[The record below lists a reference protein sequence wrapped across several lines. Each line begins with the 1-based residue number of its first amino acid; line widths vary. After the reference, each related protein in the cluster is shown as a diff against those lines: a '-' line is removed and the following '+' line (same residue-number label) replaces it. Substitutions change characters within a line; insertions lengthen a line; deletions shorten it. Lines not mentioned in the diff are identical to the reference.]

1 MKNSREIKTTSHA
14 TYRCQYQLNYYWL
27 ADMKSTIEDWSG
39 RSYRRIRMSN
49 LEKVYLTIRE
59 GETTSNLIMFKK
71 SGVKSVR
78 SEFKNWDVVL
88 IQLSI
93 IYRDRISDWSST
105 ENRIFCTQN
114 VVHAQH
120 T

>member
-1 MKNSREIKTTSHA
+1 MPVSTELLWISGYEKHNRGLEREIVQKNT
-14 TYRCQYQLNYYWL
+14 
-27 ADMKSTIEDWSG
+27 K
-39 RSYRRIRMSN
+39 MSN

-93 IYRDRISDWSST
+93 IYRDRISD
-105 ENRIFCTQN
+105 
-114 VVHAQH
+114 
-120 T
+120 

>member
-1 MKNSREIKTTSHA
+1 
-14 TYRCQYQLNYYWL
+14 
-27 ADMKSTIEDWSG
+27 
-39 RSYRRIRMSN
+39 MSN

-93 IYRDRISDWSST
+93 IYRDRISD
-105 ENRIFCTQN
+105 
-114 VVHAQH
+114 
-120 T
+120 